1 MCHQGQASEWALLR
15 RHSSEDLFGVQI
27 CGAYPDT
34 VARTV
39 DLIDSEC
46 NVDFIDI
53 NMGCP
58 IDIVVNKGAGSS
70 LLTKPMRMKNIIQ
83 AASGTMD
90 KPLTVKVLVP
100 CKLMNLKQL
109 HSSTGGLTLSVFFR
123 KTQNTPF
130 HYLCDDEEN
139 ILCRNRCCSSE
150 F

>member
-15 RHSSEDLFGVQI
+15 RHSSEDLFGVQL

-34 VARTV
+34 VARTI
-39 DLIDSEC
+39 DLIDREC
-46 NVDFIDI
+46 TVDFIDI

-83 AASGTMD
+83 SACGTVD

-100 CKLMNLKQL
+100 CKLKNLK
-109 HSSTGGLTLSVFFR
+109 
-123 KTQNTPF
+123 
-130 HYLCDDEEN
+130 
-139 ILCRNRCCSSE
+139 
-150 F
+150 